1 MVKCLMLDFDDTL
14 VKTIEIH
21 ADSWRKALEKVLNI
35 EIPLEAILA
44 DINYGM
50 DVLLEKYQLTS
61 KESKLAQK
69 YKKQIFS
76 KSVHKTKVN
85 ELLLYMCKSKVFKN
99 LVVASNSSREN
110 VDRIMSYHQID
121 PLLFDYIYTREDV
134 SNKKPA
140 PDMGNL
146 IMEKFPQYSK
156 EDFLMVGDSDVD
168 STFARKLGIKCIIVK
183 F

>member
-1 MVKCLMLDFDDTL
+1 MEKCLVIDFDDTL

-35 EIPLEAILA
+35 EISLDAIMA

-50 DVLLEKYQLTS
+50 DVLLEKYQLTP

-76 KSVHKTKVN
+76 KNLHKTKVN
-85 ELLLYMCKSKVFKN
+85 ELLLYMCKSKLFKN
-99 LVVASNSSREN
+99 LVIASNSSREN

-121 PLLFDYIYTREDV
+121 SKLFDHIYTREDV
-134 SNKKPA
+134 PNKKPH
-140 PDMGNL
+140 PDMGHA
-146 IMEKFPQYSK
+146 IFEKYPHFKS
-156 EDFLMVGDSDVD
+156 EEFLMVGDSDVD
-168 STFARKLGIKCIIVK
+168 LTFARKLGIKCIIVK

>member
-1 MVKCLMLDFDDTL
+1 MEKCLIIDFDDTL

-21 ADSWRKALEKVLNI
+21 ADSWRKALEKVLKI

-50 DVLLEKYQLTS
+50 DVLLEKYQLTD

-76 KSVHKTKVN
+76 KNLHKTKVN
-85 ELLLYMCKSKVFKN
+85 ELLLYVCKNKVFN
-99 LVVASNSSREN
+99 NIVIASNSSREN
-110 VDRIMSYHQID
+110 VDRIMNYHLID
-121 PLLFDYIYTREDV
+121 PNLFDYIYTRDDV
-134 SNKKPA
+134 PNKKPH
-140 PDMGNL
+140 PDMGNF
-146 IMEKFPQYSK
+146 IFNKYPQYK
-156 EDFLMVGDSDVD
+156 EEDFLMVGDSDVD

>member
-1 MVKCLMLDFDDTL
+1 MEKCLMLDFDDTL

-35 EIPLEAILA
+35 EIPLSAIMA

-50 DVLLEKYQLTS
+50 DVLLEKYQLTP

-76 KSVHKTKVN
+76 KSLHKTKVN

-99 LVVASNSSREN
+99 LVIASNSSREN
-110 VDRIMSYHQID
+110 VDRIMAYHNISNE
-121 PLLFDYIYTREDV
+121 LFDMIVTRDDV
-134 SNKKPA
+134 LNKKPHS
-140 PDMGNL
+140 DMADL
-146 IMEKFPQYSK
+146 IFKTFPKYNPA
-156 EDFLMVGDSDVD
+156 DFLMVGDSEVD
-168 STFARKLGIKCIIVK
+168 STFALKNKMKCILVK

>member
-1 MVKCLMLDFDDTL
+1 MPYNNKSVIYMEKCLILDFDDTL

-35 EIPLEAILA
+35 EIPLSAILA

-50 DVLLEKYQLTS
+50 DVLLEKYQLTP

-69 YKKQIFS
+69 YK
-76 KSVHKTKVN
+76 KVN
-85 ELLLYMCKSKVFKN
+85 ELLLYMCKSKIFKN
-99 LVVASNSSREN
+99 LVIASNSSREN
-110 VDRIMSYHQID
+110 VDRIMSYHQIE
-121 PLLFDYIYTREDV
+121 PSLFDYIYTREDV
-134 SNKKPA
+134 PNKKPS
-140 PDMGNL
+140 PDMGHL
-146 IMEKFPQYSK
+146 IFEQFPQYNF

-168 STFARKLGIKCIIVK
+168 LTFARKLGIKCIIVK

>member
-1 MVKCLMLDFDDTL
+1 MLDFDDTL

-21 ADSWRKALEKVLNI
+21 AESWRKALGKVLNI
-35 EIPLEAILA
+35 EIPLENILA

-50 DVLLEKYQLTS
+50 GGLLEKYQLTPN
-61 KESKLAQK
+61 ETKLAQK

-76 KSVHKTKVN
+76 KNLHKTKVN

-99 LVVASNSSREN
+99 LVIATNSSREN

-121 PLLFDYIYTREDV
+121 PTLFDYIYTREDV
-134 SNKKPA
+134 PNKKPS
-140 PDMGNL
+140 PDMGHL
-146 IMEKFPQYSK
+146 IFEKFPQYDS
-156 EDFLMVGDSDVD
+156 EDFLLVGDSEVD
-168 STFARKLGIKCIIVK
+168 STFARKLGIKCIIIK

>member
-1 MVKCLMLDFDDTL
+1 MEKCLMLDFDDTL

-35 EIPLEAILA
+35 DIPLENILA

-50 DVLLEKYQLTS
+50 DGLLEKYQLTP
-61 KESKLAQK
+61 KETKLAQK

-76 KSVHKTKVN
+76 KNLYKTKVN

-99 LVVASNSSREN
+99 VVIASNSSREN

-121 PLLFDYIYTREDV
+121 PDLFDYIYTREDV
-134 SNKKPA
+134 PNKKPS
-140 PDMGNL
+140 PDMGHL
-146 IMEKFPQYSK
+146 IFEKFPQYDF
-156 EDFLMVGDSDVD
+156 EDFLLVGDSEVD
-168 STFARKLGIKCIIVK
+168 STFARKLGIKCIIIK

>member
-1 MVKCLMLDFDDTL
+1 MEKCLILDFDDTL

-21 ADSWRKALEKVLNI
+21 ADSWRKALEKVLDI
-35 EIPLEAILA
+35 EIPLENILA

-50 DVLLEKYQLTS
+50 DVLLEKYQLSTE
-61 KESKLAQK
+61 ESKLAQK

-76 KSVHKTKVN
+76 KNLHKTKIN

-99 LVVASNSSREN
+99 LIIASNSSREN
-110 VDRIMSYHQID
+110 VDRIMSYHQIE
-121 PLLFDYIYTREDV
+121 PSLFDYIYTREDV
-134 SNKKPA
+134 PNKKPS
-140 PDMGNL
+140 PDMGQ
-146 IMEKFPQYSK
+146 IIFDKFPQYNL
-156 EDFLMVGDSDVD
+156 EDYLMVGDSDVD